1 MSLEISHLSFIVMF
15 QKPSQPVKSS
25 WLLTVV
31 KFGLYAVLFMPLL
44 VSGDF
49 VFPYIF
55 PKQAFFQIVVEIIF
69 GFYLF
74 LALKEPRYRPR
85 SSRLFWALF
94 IYFCLL
100 ILSSIFGL
108 STYHSFWSNYERM
121 AGVISLWH
129 YFGFLF
135 IAVNVFGTK
144 EDWYRFFDISIIA
157 SVLEALYGVGQWAGV
172 VAGTSGARVDGTIG
186 NASFL
191 AGYMLFNALFAFW
204 LWLEKKEISWRIF
217 YGGAILLNLFVL
229 YETETRGAVVALFF
243 GLLVLGLFFIFAP
256 AQAAKQLPFKKPER
270 LKKYV
275 ILALVLILLVGGLV
289 WRFKNSDFIKSR
301 PTLSRLANISLEE
314 TTSKTRLLAWQMSFK
329 GFWEHPLF
337 GWGPENYYILF
348 NKYYDPHLYPVESWF
363 DRAHNAF
370 IDVLINTGLIG
381 FIAYSA
387 IFILA
392 FWYLW
397 KAWRGRQI
405 NYQTAVIFTVII
417 IGYAIQNFFVFDT
430 QVTLLMIYLTL
441 SFVVFLSFRETE
453 QKTARPLRAN
463 YFFAFLVAAAVTGS
477 IYFFNFKPG
486 LVGNEGIQALLY
498 LREGQQKE
506 AVAEFK
512 KTYELGTF
520 GLSEVAQRAYDSAM
534 QMLNSPSFIDSDKKE
549 MVETAVEG
557 LKKSLVMEPINARYM
572 MMLGNLYLAT
582 SQLDNSYL
590 TEADY
595 ILSRALELSPT
606 RQELY
611 FSLGQ
616 LRMFQGRN
624 SEVLPLFKKAV
635 ELNDEVA
642 NSHWNYGIM
651 AIALDQKQ
659 LGEAEIKRAVEL
671 GHSFE
676 PSDIQRL
683 ISAYSRTNDWLKI
696 ISLYQEWIS
705 LTSNDAAPYAGLAA
719 AYAQAGDKLNAK
731 QSALKAAEI
740 DPSFKTEAEQFIK
753 NLGL

>member
-1 MSLEISHLSFIVMF
+1 MS
-15 QKPSQPVKSS
+15 QKPFHPNQAS
-25 WLLTVV
+25 WLLTAV
-31 KFGLYAVLFMPLL
+31 KYGLYVCLFMPLI
-44 VSGDF
+44 VNGGF
-49 VFPYIF
+49 IFPYIF
-55 PKQAFFQIVVEIIF
+55 PKQAFFQIVIEILF
-69 GFYLF
+69 GLYLF
-74 LALKEPRYRPR
+74 LALRLPQFRPR

-100 ILSSIFGL
+100 ILSSVFGL
-108 STYHSFWSNYERM
+108 NAYHSFWSNYERM

-144 EDWYRFFDISIIA
+144 EDWYRFFNIAIIA
-157 SVLEALYGVGQWAGV
+157 SVLEALYAVGQWAGI
-172 VAGTSGARVDGTIG
+172 VAGTGGARVDGTIG

-229 YETETRGAVVALFF
+229 YETETRGAVVALIF
-243 GLLVLGLFFIFAP
+243 GLLALSLFFIFAP
-256 AQAAKQLPFKKPER
+256 PQAVKQLPFKKPER
-270 LKKYV
+270 LKKYA
-275 ILALVLILLVGGLV
+275 ILVLVLIFLVGGLI
-289 WRFKNSDFIKSR
+289 WRFRNSDFVKSR
-301 PTLSRLANISLEE
+301 PTLSRLTSISLEE

-329 GFWEHPLF
+329 GFQEHPLF

-348 NKYYDPHLYPVESWF
+348 NKYYDPHLYPIESWF

-381 FIAYSA
+381 FIAYGA

-397 KAWRGRQI
+397 RAWKREQI
-405 NYQTAVIFTVII
+405 SYQTMVIFAII
-417 IGYAIQNFFVFDT
+417 VASYAIQNFFVFDT

-441 SFVVFLSFRETE
+441 SFIVFLSFREAE

-463 YFFAFLVAAAVTGS
+463 YFFAFLVMAAVMGL
-477 IYFFNFKPG
+477 IYFLNFKPG
-486 LVGNEGIQALLY
+486 LVGNEGIKALLY
-498 LREGQQKE
+498 LREGQLKE

-512 KTYELGTF
+512 KAYELGTF
-520 GLSEVAQRAYDSAM
+520 GLPEVAQRAYDSAM
-534 QMLNSPSFIDSDKKE
+534 QMLNNYPGISDGDKKE

-557 LKKSLVMEPINARYM
+557 LKKSLEMEPLNVRYM
-572 MMLGNLYLAT
+572 MMLGNLYLAAT
-582 SQLDNSYL
+582 QLDKSYL
-590 TEADY
+590 TEADFV
-595 ILSRALELSPT
+595 LSQTLELSPT

-624 SEVLPLFKKAV
+624 SEVLLLFKKAV
-635 ELNDEVA
+635 ELNDEVI

-651 AIALDQKQ
+651 AIALNQKE
-659 LGEAEIKRAVEL
+659 LGEAEIKKALEL
-671 GHSFE
+671 GHPFG
-676 PSDIQRL
+676 PSDIQRV
-683 ISAYSRTNDWLKI
+683 ISAYSRTNDWTQI
-696 ISLYQEWIS
+696 ISLYEKWIQ
-705 LTSNDAAPYAGLAA
+705 LTPDDAAPYAGLAA
-719 AYAQAGDKLNAK
+719 SYAQAGNKQKAK
-731 QSALKAAEI
+731 EYALKAAEI
-740 DPSFKTEAEQFIK
+740 DSSFRAEAEQFIK